1 MNIPLA
7 AHFKPHVD
15 YSIKNI
21 YSNGIYEVDQMT
33 KKPRNPTKKVNKRA
47 VGVLSDKSAEDGLLL
62 GELPAT
68 LEEVA
73 VEDPAADPA
82 APGKE

>member
-1 MNIPLA
+1 M
-7 AHFKPHVD
+7 
-15 YSIKNI
+15 
-21 YSNGIYEVDQMT
+21 
-33 KKPRNPTKKVNKRA
+33 NKRA